1 MCYNTINKKNSL
13 NGDKIMDIEIK
24 VDEQYTES
32 KIIIYTNQVTEEI
45 TNIIDGISSINQ
57 KSLKAYKD
65 EKMYILNQ
73 KDIET
78 IYSESGKI
86 YVRYNNE
93 LYTLKNRLYELES
106 LLDKKIFTRISNSE
120 IVNFNKVENIDFK
133 ILGTLIINFKSGNKS
148 YASRRYIPKI
158 KEFLEI

>member
-1 MCYNTINKKNSL
+1 
-13 NGDKIMDIEIK
+13 MDIEIK
-24 VDEQYTES
+24 VDEKYAES
-32 KIIIYTNQVTEEI
+32 KIIICTNKINEEI
-45 TNIIDGISSINQ
+45 TNIIDSISSISQ

-65 EKMYILNQ
+65 NKIYILNQ

-78 IYSESGKI
+78 IYSENGKVL
-86 YVRYNNE
+86 VRCNNE
-93 LYTLKNRLYELES
+93 LYTLKNRLYELET